1 MAEELLICLRNAA
14 SQNPLAIK
22 QAEERLRQWEV
33 RQSHLRILL
42 RFLKLSFRNCTG
54 TSESE
59 FSIQEISLILPF

>member
-33 RQSHLRILL
+33 RQSHLHVPL
-42 RFLKLSFRNCTG
+42 RFLNLFFYG
-54 TSESE
+54 TSDSE
-59 FSIQEISLILPF
+59 LSMLKTT

>member
-33 RQSHLRILL
+33 RQSHLHILL
-42 RFLKLSFRNCTG
+42 CFSNLSFRKG
-54 TSESE
+54 TCESE
-59 FSIQEISLILPF
+59 LSMTKIT

>member
-33 RQSHLRILL
+33 RQSHLHILL
-42 RFLKLSFRNCTG
+42 SFFNLSLG
-54 TSESE
+54 TVVLVNPS
-59 FSIQEISLILPF
+59 

>member
-33 RQSHLRILL
+33 RQSHLHILL
-42 RFLKLSFRNCTG
+42 RLVNLLFWNG
-54 TSESE
+54 TKK
-59 FSIQEISLILPF
+59 FG